1 MYTMAAEVVASYG
14 WKCRYRS
21 QNSAEKTGCLRDR
34 DSADTVKSMSNRFSH
49 FGPQESFFITLPHV
63 LSLVSSVAGAIAVMF
78 WRVQE
83 GRTAVSP
90 KKIIMPPLGMS
101 TGLAM
106 FVVPMFRVPW
116 LWAVIAFVGGALIL
130 AYPLLK
136 TSKLVLEK
144 DRVMMQRSNVF
155 FGVLI
160 LLAIIRIGARGYLD
174 NVLTVQQT
182 AGLFFLL
189 AFGMIVRW
197 RTQMYMEY
205 RALVRNSK
213 SGTTPEGAEA

>member
-1 MYTMAAEVVASYG
+1 
-14 WKCRYRS
+14 
-21 QNSAEKTGCLRDR
+21 
-34 DSADTVKSMSNRFSH
+34 
-49 FGPQESFFITLPHV
+49 
-63 LSLVSSVAGAIAVMF
+63 MF

-83 GRTAVSP
+83 GRTAVTP
-90 KKIIMPPLGMS
+90 KKIIIPPLGMS

-116 LWAVIAFVGGALIL
+116 LWAAVAFIIGALIL

-136 TSKLVLEK
+136 TSRLVRDG

-160 LLAIIRIGARGYLD
+160 LLAVIRIGARGYLD
-174 NVLTVQQT
+174 TVLTVQQT

-197 RTQMYMEY
+197 RTQMYFEY
-205 RALVRNSK
+205 RALMRE
-213 SGTTPEGAEA
+213 GQAGIDPESARA

>member
-1 MYTMAAEVVASYG
+1 MAVV
-14 WKCRYRS
+14 R
-21 QNSAEKTGCLRDR
+21 QET
-34 DSADTVKSMSNRFSH
+34 RFIS
-49 FGPQESFFITLPHV
+49 LPHV
-63 LSLVSSVAGAIAVMF
+63 LSLVSSIAGAIVVMF

-83 GRTAVSP
+83 GRTPVSS
-90 KKIIMPPLGMS
+90 KKIIMPPIGMA

-106 FVVPMFRVPW
+106 FAIPMFRVPW
-116 LWAVIAFVGGALIL
+116 LWAIVAFTVGAILL

-136 TSKLVLEK
+136 TSRLVLEN
-144 DRVMMQRSNVF
+144 DRIMMQRSNVF

-174 NVLTVQQT
+174 TVLTVQQT

-197 RTQMYMEY
+197 RTQMYFEY
-205 RALVRNSK
+205 RALVRNLRADAS
-213 SGTTPEGAEA
+213 PEVLKA

>member
-1 MYTMAAEVVASYG
+1 
-14 WKCRYRS
+14 
-21 QNSAEKTGCLRDR
+21 
-34 DSADTVKSMSNRFSH
+34 
-49 FGPQESFFITLPHV
+49 
-63 LSLVSSVAGAIAVMF
+63 
-78 WRVQE
+78 
-83 GRTAVSP
+83 
-90 KKIIMPPLGMS
+90 
-101 TGLAM
+101 M

-116 LWAVIAFVGGALIL
+116 SWALLAFAFGALIL

-136 TSKLVLEK
+136 TSRLIL
-144 DRVMMQRSNVF
+144 DGDTVMMQRSNVF

-197 RTQMYMEY
+197 RTQMYLEY
-205 RALVRNSK
+205 RALIRSR
-213 SGTTPEGAEA
+213 

>member
-1 MYTMAAEVVASYG
+1 
-14 WKCRYRS
+14 
-21 QNSAEKTGCLRDR
+21 
-34 DSADTVKSMSNRFSH
+34 
-49 FGPQESFFITLPHV
+49 
-63 LSLVSSVAGAIAVMF
+63 MF

-90 KKIIMPPLGMS
+90 KKIIIPPLGMA

-116 LWAVIAFVGGALIL
+116 SWALLAFAFGALIL

-136 TSKLVLEK
+136 TSRLIL
-144 DRVMMQRSNVF
+144 DGDTVMMQRSNVF

-160 LLAIIRIGARGYLD
+160 LLAIIRIAARGYLD

-197 RTQMYMEY
+197 RTQMYLEY
-205 RALVRNSK
+205 RALIQSR
-213 SGTTPEGAEA
+213 

>member
-1 MYTMAAEVVASYG
+1 VE
-14 WKCRYRS
+14 
-21 QNSAEKTGCLRDR
+21 DR
-34 DSADTVKSMSNRFSH
+34 QAPNDSRRTV
-49 FGPQESFFITLPHV
+49 ITLPHV
-63 LSLVSSVAGAIAVMF
+63 LSFVSSIAGAIAVMF

-90 KKIIMPPLGMS
+90 KKIVIPPLGMS

-116 LWAVIAFVGGALIL
+116 LWAVAAFLAGALIL

-136 TSKLVLEK
+136 TSRLVRDG

-174 NVLTVQQT
+174 TVLTIQQT

-197 RTQMYMEY
+197 RAQMYVEY
-205 RALVRNSK
+205 RALMREDRAD
-213 SGTTPEGAEA
+213 TTPQSAQA

>member
-1 MYTMAAEVVASYG
+1 
-14 WKCRYRS
+14 
-21 QNSAEKTGCLRDR
+21 
-34 DSADTVKSMSNRFSH
+34 
-49 FGPQESFFITLPHV
+49 
-63 LSLVSSVAGAIAVMF
+63 MF

-83 GRTAVSP
+83 GRTAVTS
-90 KKIIMPPLGMS
+90 KKIVIPPLGMA

-116 LWAVIAFVGGALIL
+116 LWAATAFIVGALIL

-136 TSKLVLEK
+136 TSRLVRDG

-160 LLAIIRIGARGYLD
+160 LLAVIRIGARGYLD
-174 NVLTVQQT
+174 TVLTVQQT

-197 RTQMYMEY
+197 RTQMYFEY
-205 RALVRNSK
+205 RALMRE
-213 SGTTPEGAEA
+213 GPADIDPESARA

>member
-1 MYTMAAEVVASYG
+1 VKAFCIQAS
-14 WKCRYRS
+14 K
-21 QNSAEKTGCLRDR
+21 DR
-34 DSADTVKSMSNRFSH
+34 V
-49 FGPQESFFITLPHV
+49 ITLPHV

-90 KKIIMPPLGMS
+90 KKIVIPPLGMS

-116 LWAVIAFVGGALIL
+116 SWALLAFAFGALVL

-136 TSKLVLEK
+136 TSRLILEGEN
-144 DRVMMQRSNVF
+144 VMMQRSNVF

-174 NVLTVQQT
+174 TVLTVQQT
-182 AGLFFLL
+182 AALFFLL

-197 RTQMYMEY
+197 RTQMYFEY
-205 RALVRNSK
+205 RALTRSR
-213 SGTTPEGAEA
+213 

>member
-1 MYTMAAEVVASYG
+1 
-14 WKCRYRS
+14 
-21 QNSAEKTGCLRDR
+21 
-34 DSADTVKSMSNRFSH
+34 
-49 FGPQESFFITLPHV
+49 
-63 LSLVSSVAGAIAVMF
+63 MF

-83 GRTAVSP
+83 GRTPVSP
-90 KKIIMPPLGMS
+90 KKIIMPPVGMS
-101 TGLAM
+101 TGMAM
-106 FVVPMFRVPW
+106 FLVPMFRVPW
-116 LWAVIAFVGGALIL
+116 IWAVGAFVSGALIL

-136 TSKLVLEK
+136 TSRLIREG

-174 NVLTVQQT
+174 TVLTVQQT

-197 RTQMYMEY
+197 RTQMYLEY
-205 RALVRNSK
+205 QTLIHGQQADK
-213 SGTTPEGAEA
+213 TGH